1 MNHCQSTK
9 EYFDSVANKWDTMCH
24 HNSQKIS
31 AILTLAT
38 IKKNSR
44 ILDIA
49 TGTGVL
55 IAHLLK
61 TEPAEVIAIDLSEL
75 MIAEAQKN
83 HTDHRIQFEVAN
95 FYEFD
100 QTGFDFAIAYSAY
113 PHFLDKEAF
122 VRHLVES
129 LNPQG
134 RFMIAHS
141 ESKETINGRHSGD
154 QVQKVSASLKD
165 AISESKYFKSV
176 FDIDIFV
183 DTDELYIISG
193 KKK

>member
-31 AILTLAT
+31 AILTLAN

-55 IAHLLK
+55 IPHLLK

-75 MIAEAQKN
+75 MIAQAQKN
-83 HTDHRIQFEVAN
+83 HTDQRIQFEAAN

-113 PHFLDKEAF
+113 PHFLDKEGF
-122 VRHLVES
+122 VRHLAES

-154 QVQKVSASLKD
+154 QVRKVSASLKD
-165 AISESKYFKSV
+165 ATSESNYFKLA
-176 FDIDIFV
+176 FDIDMLV
-183 DTDELYIISG
+183 DTDEMYIISG
-193 KKK
+193 KKR